1 VKINKYGLQWTVKI
15 PTDFMNPIVLQ
26 QGGGLVFLGRDNID
40 IFWGPYLEID
50 SMQDRNGNIYDLPEK
65 QMFFA
70 SEIEEICLEY
80 GMHRKAKWYHI
91 LQEGFKF
98 PKEAFEQK
106 INGFWCMQLTAALNN
121 KIENDEDTFAIAKLF
136 RSIHFTDYGDYPRKQ
151 PLYIKATT
159 NQVFLNVDNDTYNSL
174 PNKWTIWDIYNIN
187 ASNYDNLKK
196 RYEQL
201 WYNIAE
207 ARRNNMPVK
216 ISIFVHK
223 SRTPLVY
230 TEQKTKYGIV
240 QPAVLSKNED
250 MHDGIV

>member
-1 VKINKYGLQWTVKI
+1 MKINKYGLQWTVKI
-15 PTDFMNPIVLQ
+15 PTDFMNPIVLK
-26 QGGGLVFLGRDNID
+26 QGGGLVFLGRDK
-40 IFWGPYLEID
+40 
-50 SMQDRNGNIYDLPEK
+50 QDRNGDIYDLPEK

-70 SEIEEICLEY
+70 PEIEEICLEY
-80 GMHRKAKWYHI
+80 GMHRKAKWYHV
-91 LQEGFKF
+91 LQDGFEF
-98 PKEAFEQK
+98 PKEAFERK
-106 INGFWCMQLTAALNN
+106 INGYWCMPLATALHT
-121 KIENDEDTFAIAKLF
+121 EDMMDAYAIAILF
-136 RSIHFTDYGDYPRKQ
+136 RSIHFAKYVDYTKNQ
-151 PLYIKATT
+151 PVYIESTKDQPFLY
-159 NQVFLNVDNDTYNSL
+159 VDNDIYNSL
-174 PNKWTIWDIYNIN
+174 PNKWTICDIYNIN

-250 MHDGIV
+250 MHNGIV